1 MFRFF
6 KGKWVGEDE
15 LKEKE
20 KLVFQEKTELINI
33 INDKQRMIL
42 ELKEE
47 IVKLKFENKKLKEGV
62 EFWKKEFECLRETL
76 EMEETER
83 LKGE

>member
-15 LKEKE
+15 LKENE
-20 KLVFQEKTELINI
+20 KLIFQEKTGLINI

-47 IVKLKFENKKLKEGV
+47 IVKLKFENKKLKEEV
-62 EFWKKEFECLRETL
+62 EFWKKEFECLKETL